1 LYYILEEMKT
11 SVNLSGYMI
20 LTLWSLSVAFASAQN
35 YKAVKTDAAY
45 YFMDPGLLNVISI
58 RIDSALSTGNGTYY
72 YNFKQIR
79 ASHDSC
85 SIADGAS
92 WLGDEVIE
100 KPDGT
105 FIINKFPYSAG
116 DSVHTYTILTQ
127 SVLNQPWHFYNFH
140 TSTDYVEARLT
151 EIKMMSFLNLTD
163 SVRILTLTRK
173 NSAGEIIESTV
184 NTQKLL
190 LSKNYGIIRILK
202 FDNIP
207 YYDIYDFY
215 DLAGKTNPE
224 TGITNLKT
232 LQIYDFEPGDEF
244 HTAYF
249 CRSSIIPYPVTRIST
264 ISRVLEKITYPSGD
278 SVSYRME
285 RCQSDCLTQETHGS
299 VCEYSFDTIF
309 QTYSCL
315 RTPEFET
322 EPLETVPVSSLNNWT
337 TYTTMGLAAWN
348 SHILLYNIPLK
359 YIPTTQY
366 WSKNGDCYS
375 PAFDGSGFRG
385 YYLEYYYKGLGGPYY
400 YFDEPAWGPSKLLVY
415 YKKGS
420 EVWGT
425 PLDCDSLRQV
435 GIQEPKYNQPIS
447 IYPNPTEGKIIIL
460 SPPDISS
467 PYRIV
472 IYDISGRLITGFTM
486 NSNTQAFDVS
496 GFTAGIYICRL
507 EAENGLVYRGK
518 IIRQ

>member
-1 LYYILEEMKT
+1 MYYIMDSMK
-11 SVNLSGYMI
+11 SLYKLSK
-20 LTLWSLSVAFASAQN
+20 TLIIFCCSLSTALISAQN
-35 YKAVKTDAAY
+35 YKIIKTDAAY
-45 YFMDPGLLNVISI
+45 YFIDSVMLNMITI
-58 RIDSALSTGNGTYY
+58 RIDSTKTIGNEIHY

-79 ASHDSC
+79 PAHDSC
-85 SIADGAS
+85 SIANGAS

-100 KPDGT
+100 KPNGI
-105 FIINKFPYSAG
+105 FIIKKYPYSSN
-116 DSVHTYTILTQ
+116 DSTHTYTILTQ
-127 SVLNQPWHFYNFH
+127 SDLNQPWHFYDFH
-140 TSTDYVEARLT
+140 SATDYVEARLT

-207 YYDIYDFY
+207 YYEMYDFY

-249 CRSSIIPYPVTRIST
+249 CRSSIIPYPVTRISN

-278 SVSYRME
+278 SVSYRIE
-285 RCQSDCLTQETHGS
+285 QCRSDCITHETHGS
-299 VCEYSFDTIF
+299 TCEYSLDTIF
-309 QTYSCL
+309 QTYSAL

-348 SHILLYNIPLK
+348 SNILLNSIPLK

-400 YFDEPAWGPSKLLVY
+400 YFDEPAWGPSNLLIY
-415 YKKGS
+415 YKKGT
-420 EVWGT
+420 EVWGI

-435 GIQEPKYNQPIS
+435 GVPELKRSQPIS
-447 IYPNPTEGKIIIL
+447 IYPNPTEGTFVVAAPL
-460 SPPDISS
+460 GTSP

-472 IYDISGRLITGFTM
+472 IFDISGRPMTTLTM
-486 NSNTQAFDVS
+486 NSRAQAFDIS
-496 GFTAGIYICRL
+496 GFPAGLYICRL
-507 EAENGLVYRGK
+507 EGQNGLVYRGK